1 MSKPLT
7 EQESK
12 PFDFLFKLVQKQMGF
27 VPNSMKTMAR
37 VPAIMGT
44 FGSLAAS
51 IIGNTNNIS
60 PLTALKLNIKNMG
73 YMAKLMKKKD
83 RVPLHIK
90 NLVAHVS
97 SNASG
102 CRYCQA
108 HTIGEA
114 EHNGATKE
122 QLEAVWDFENSPLFT
137 AAEKAALRFGFAILF

>member
-1 MSKPLT
+1 
-7 EQESK
+7 
-12 PFDFLFKLVQKQMGF
+12 
-27 VPNSMKTMAR
+27 
-37 VPAIMGT
+37 
-44 FGSLAAS
+44 
-51 IIGNTNNIS
+51 
-60 PLTALKLNIKNMG
+60 MG

-122 QLEAVWDFENSPLFT
+122 QLASLGFYDLVRDCCTNAGILLFGINPRFHLVIT
-137 AAEKAALRFGFAILF
+137 RINYECYNAPRLRI